1 MFCGHVNFFIASFWG
16 RNYFPLKSYLVTFSD
31 NEIINFS
38 EIPKSIFNLAG
49 YQTIIGSLVPYKIID
64 DLFFTLLC
72 TTLVVLF
79 FIGYKI
85 IKSTKV
91 NQTEIVKWSILFSVL
106 MVISLPS
113 HSSDLYGYI
122 ARGAQQTLYGH
133 NPYLQT
139 VDEIKDYSTKTL
151 FFNFQWPFQPTLY
164 GPIFIYI
171 TKAIVFL
178 SNNDFFISYINF
190 KLLNLT
196 VFFLLVLFVLKSSEP
211 SDVYLIAWNPLI
223 LIHGLW
229 NCHNDLLSG
238 ALLFFSF
245 YLLKKKNYFW
255 GLFCLPVIAGIK
267 FVSLLVIPFV
277 FLYLLKN
284 NFKGSNVI
292 LTSIL
297 GFCSGLIF
305 VFIFSI
311 DYLTLAQGIELGKI
325 SKIIS
330 EMGSPH
336 RSFIA
341 TIYTLTKYFCRW
353 QDIGCDLPLIMKSL
367 KRFSYLLFGL
377 FYFYVLLRKK
387 SNLVHSV
394 VLILFV
400 FFGFTIAKFNSWYLL
415 NIVVFIPLLEKG
427 TLKDLLVMLSMTHTY
442 ALMFFDQAK
451 ILNFISMTLLP
462 TLYVLFR
469 RKGK

>member
-1 MFCGHVNFFIASFWG
+1 M
-16 RNYFPLKSYLVTFSD
+16 
-31 NEIINFS
+31 
-38 EIPKSIFNLAG
+38 AG
-49 YQTIIGSLVPYKIID
+49 YETVISTPVPYKIID
-64 DLFFTLLC
+64 DLFFTFLC
-72 TTLVVLF
+72 TALVILF

-85 IKSTKV
+85 VKSEKV
-91 NQTEIVKWSILFSVL
+91 NQTEIVKWSILFSIL
-106 MVISLPS
+106 MIISLPS

-139 VDEIKDYSTKTL
+139 VDEINDYGSKTL
-151 FFNFQWPFQPTLY
+151 FFNFKWPFQPTLY
-164 GPIFIYI
+164 GPVFIYI

-196 VFFLLVLFVLKSSEP
+196 VYLLLVLFVLRSSQP

-229 NCHNDLLSG
+229 NCHNDMLSG

-255 GLFCLPVIAGIK
+255 SLFCLPIVAGIK

-277 FLYLLKN
+277 FLYFVKN
-284 NFKGSNVI
+284 NSKNYNTV
-292 LTSIL
+292 LNSIL
-297 GFCSGLIF
+297 GFCSGLLL

-311 DYLTLAQGIELGKI
+311 DYLTLAQDVGLGKI

-341 TIYTLTKYFCRW
+341 TIYTLIKYFCRW
-353 QDIGCDLPLIMKSL
+353 QDIGCDLPLILESL
-367 KRFSYLLFGL
+367 KYFFYFLFDL
-377 FYFYVLLRKK
+377 FYIFVLFRKK
-387 SNLVHSV
+387 SNLVYSV

-400 FFGFTIAKFNSWYLL
+400 FFAFTIAKFNSWYLL

-427 TLKDLLVMLSMTHTY
+427 TLKNLLIMLSMTHTY

-469 RKGK
+469 RKGR

>member
-1 MFCGHVNFFIASFWG
+1 M
-16 RNYFPLKSYLVTFSD
+16 
-31 NEIINFS
+31 
-38 EIPKSIFNLAG
+38 AG
-49 YQTIIGSLVPYKIID
+49 YQTIIDSLIPYKIID
-64 DLFFTLLC
+64 DLFFTFLC
-72 TTLVVLF
+72 TALVILF

-91 NQTEIVKWSILFSVL
+91 NQTEIVKWSILFSIL
-106 MVISLPS
+106 MIISLPS

-139 VDEIKDYSTKTL
+139 VNEINDYGSKTL
-151 FFNFQWPFQPTLY
+151 FFNSQWPFQPTLY
-164 GPIFIYI
+164 GPVFIYI

-190 KLLNLT
+190 RLLNLT
-196 VFFLLVLFVLKSSEP
+196 VFLLLVLFVLRSSQP

-229 NCHNDLLSG
+229 NCHNDMLSG
-238 ALLFFSF
+238 ALIFFSF

-255 GLFCLPVIAGIK
+255 SLFCLPIVAGIK

-284 NFKGSNVI
+284 NSKNHNIV
-292 LTSIL
+292 LNSIL
-297 GFCSGLIF
+297 GFCSGLLL

-311 DYLTLAQGIELGKI
+311 DYLTPAQDVGLGKI
-325 SKIIS
+325 SKILT
-330 EMGSPH
+330 EMSSPH

-341 TIYTLTKYFCRW
+341 TIYTLIKYFCRW
-353 QDIGCDLPLIMKSL
+353 QDIGCDLPLILESL
-367 KRFSYLLFGL
+367 KYFFYFLFGL
-377 FYFYVLLRKK
+377 FYVFVLFRKK
-387 SNLVHSV
+387 SNLVYSV

-400 FFGFTIAKFNSWYLL
+400 FFAFTIAKFNSWYLL

-427 TLKDLLVMLSMTHTY
+427 TLKDLLIMLSMTHTY

-462 TLYVLFR
+462 TLYVLF
-469 RKGK
+469 GKKKR